1 MYMFRRLGF
10 FIGHISDS
18 VRLRKAAA
26 LLSIPCFAL
35 IEFGMHFGLTELG
48 TPQALYA
55 VADATFSGLLFGL
68 LMWFGLSGVGER
80 RKHVREELA
89 RIREL
94 NHEIRNALQIIADSQ
109 FDADARRKAM
119 VLESVGRIDMV
130 LNRVFPAHTR

>member
-18 VRLRKAAA
+18 VQLRKAAA
-26 LLSIPCFAL
+26 LLSVPCFAL
-35 IEFGMHFGLTELG
+35 IEFGMYLGLSELG
-48 TPQALYA
+48 TPQALHA
-55 VADATFSGLLFGL
+55 ATDATVNGLLFGL
-68 LMWFGLSGVGER
+68 FMWLGLTGVGER
-80 RKHVREELA
+80 RRHVREELA

-94 NHEIRNALQIIADSQ
+94 NHVIRNALQIIADSQ